1 MESLWKDSE
10 ALCLVC
16 RNCEW
21 MRYHV
26 VDEDHCD
33 IVVRHYVNK
42 EHCDGTVDQ
51 YNGTWVNVVRK

>member
-1 MESLWKDSE
+1 M
-10 ALCLVC
+10 
-16 RNCEW
+16 
-21 MRYHV
+21 

-42 EHCDGTVDQ
+42 EHCDDTVDQ